1 MRGPWARPSSAGSIA
16 VPTDPTP
23 ADRSAG
29 VACDLPLIDHHCHG
43 VMPGDLDLQTFEALM
58 SESYR
63 PPPPGTCGFDKPLGL
78 MVRSQCAPL
87 LDLDPFVPGRDYVE
101 RRHQLGAAEVNR
113 RLLGAC
119 GLERL
124 IVDTGHRSESIA
136 DVPQMAAI
144 SGRPAH
150 EVVRIEAVAE
160 EVARSGVDAS
170 RFAQAFGDILAGRTE
185 GAVGL
190 KTIVAY
196 RTTFAIDQSPPS
208 AAEVRTATDAWF
220 RAIETSGTVRLEAV
234 DIVRSGL
241 WSGAELARQHSLP
254 LQIHVGFGDP
264 DITMHACDPTH
275 FTEFLRAME
284 TWEVPCTL
292 LHNYPFHR
300 EAAWLAEIFRNV
312 YYDVGVILNFTG
324 PQAATIMGEALEMG
338 PFFKQLY
345 SSDAFG
351 LAELHYLGQFQF
363 RRTLRQHLDRWI
375 GEGML
380 NLAEADR
387 IVAMIATGNA
397 TRIYRR
403 L

>member
-1 MRGPWARPSSAGSIA
+1 MSTETPPAA
-16 VPTDPTP
+16 PT
-23 ADRSAG
+23 AG

-43 VMPGDLDLQTFEALM
+43 VVPGDIDLERFEALT

-63 PPPPGTCGFDKPLGL
+63 PPPDGTSQFDKPLGL
-78 MVRSQCAPL
+78 MIRSQCAPL
-87 LDLDPFVPGRDYVE
+87 LDLDPFTQGRDYVE
-101 RRHQLGAAEVNR
+101 RRRQLGADEVNR

-119 GLERL
+119 SLERL
-124 IVDTGHRSESIA
+124 IVDTGHRSDSIA
-136 DVPQMAAI
+136 DVPGMAAI

-160 EVARSGVDAS
+160 EVARSGVDAA
-170 RFAQAFGDILAGRTE
+170 RFPDAFADTLAQRTHA
-185 GAVGL
+185 AVGL

-196 RTTFAIDQSPPS
+196 RTTFAIDQSPPC
-208 AAEVRTATDAWF
+208 AIDVRTATDAWF
-220 RAIETSGTVRLEAV
+220 RTIESTGKVRLDTV
-234 DIVRSGL
+234 DIVRQGL
-241 WSGAELARQHSLP
+241 WTGAELARQHGLP

-264 DITMHACDPTH
+264 DIIMHACDPTH

-284 TWEVPCTL
+284 AWDVTCTL

-312 YYDVGVILNFTG
+312 YYDVGVILNFAG

-363 RRTLRQHLDRWI
+363 RRTLRHHLDRWI
-375 GEGML
+375 ADGML
-380 NLAEADR
+380 NLTEAER
-387 IVAMIATGNA
+387 IVSMIASGNA
-397 TRIYRR
+397 SRIYRR
-403 L
+403 IAGDQAVGSFGT

>member
-1 MRGPWARPSSAGSIA
+1 M
-16 VPTDPTP
+16 P
-23 ADRSAG
+23 AASTGG
-29 VACDLPLIDHHCHG
+29 VACDMPLIDHHCHG
-43 VMPGDLDLQTFEALM
+43 VSPDDLDLQAFEALM

-63 PPPPGTCGFDKPLGL
+63 PPPEGASQFDKPLGL
-78 MVRSQCAPL
+78 MVRSRCAPL
-87 LDLDPFVPGRDYVE
+87 LDLDPFTQGSDYVE
-101 RRHQLGAAEVNR
+101 RRRELGAAEVNR

-124 IVDTGHRSESIA
+124 IIDTGHRSDSIA
-136 DVPQMAAI
+136 DVAEMAAI

-160 EVARSGVDAS
+160 EVARSGVDAA
-170 RFAQAFGDILAGRTE
+170 RFSEAFGETLAARTRD
-185 GAVGL
+185 AVGL

-208 AAEVRTATDAWF
+208 AAEVRAATDAWF
-220 RAIETSGTVRLEAV
+220 RAIDATGKVRLESV
-234 DIVRSGL
+234 DIVRFGL
-241 WSGAELARQHSLP
+241 WTGAELARQHGLP

-264 DITMHACDPTH
+264 DITMHACDPTY

-284 TWEVPCTL
+284 GWEVTCTL

-312 YYDVGVILNFTG
+312 YYDVGVVLNFTG
-324 PQAATIMGEALEMG
+324 PQALTIMGEALEMG

-351 LAELHYLGQFQF
+351 LAELHYLGQVQF
-363 RRTLRQHLDRWI
+363 RRTLRHHLDRWI
-375 GEGML
+375 ADDML
-380 NLAEADR
+380 TLAEADR
-387 IVAMIATGNA
+387 IVAMIAAGNA
-397 TRIYRR
+397 LRIYRR
-403 L
+403 LPGRQATGSFGT

>member
-1 MRGPWARPSSAGSIA
+1 MPAAS
-16 VPTDPTP
+16 TD
-23 ADRSAG
+23 G
-29 VACDLPLIDHHCHG
+29 VTCDLPLIDHHCHG
-43 VMPGDLDLQTFEALM
+43 VMPGDLDLQAFEALM

-63 PPPPGTCGFDKPLGL
+63 PPPAGTSQFDKPLGL
-78 MVRSQCAPL
+78 MVRSHCAPL
-87 LDLDPFVPGRDYVE
+87 LDLDPFTKGGDYVE
-101 RRHQLGAAEVNR
+101 RRRELGAAEVNR

-124 IVDTGHRSESIA
+124 IVDTGHRSDSIA
-136 DVPQMAAI
+136 DVAEMAAI

-160 EVARSGVDAS
+160 EVARSGVDAA
-170 RFAQAFGDILAGRTE
+170 RFPEAFGETLAARTQD
-185 GAVGL
+185 AVGL
-190 KTIVAY
+190 KSIVAY

-208 AAEVRTATDAWF
+208 AAEIRAATDAWF
-220 RAIETSGTVRLEAV
+220 RAIDATGKVRLESV

-241 WSGAELARQHSLP
+241 WTGAELARQHDLP
-254 LQIHVGFGDP
+254 MQFHVGFGDP

-284 TWEVPCTL
+284 SWAVTCTL

-300 EAAWLAEIFRNV
+300 EAAWLAEILRNV
-312 YYDVGVILNFTG
+312 YYDVGVVLNFTG

-351 LAELHYLGQFQF
+351 LAELHYLGQVQF
-363 RRTLRQHLDRWI
+363 RRTLCQHLDRWI
-375 GEGML
+375 ADGML

-397 TRIYRR
+397 SRIYRR
-403 L
+403 LSDHQATGSFGT

>member
-1 MRGPWARPSSAGSIA
+1 MPAAL
-16 VPTDPTP
+16 TD
-23 ADRSAG
+23 G

-43 VMPGDLDLQTFEALM
+43 VMPGDLDLQAFETLM

-63 PPPPGTCGFDKPLGL
+63 PPPAGTSQFDKPLGL
-78 MVRSQCAPL
+78 MVRSHCAPL
-87 LDLDPFVPGRDYVE
+87 LDLDPFTQGGDYVE
-101 RRHQLGAAEVNR
+101 RRRKIGAAEVNR

-124 IVDTGHRSESIA
+124 IVDTGHRSDSIA
-136 DVPQMAAI
+136 DVMEMAAI

-160 EVARSGVDAS
+160 EVARSGVDAV
-170 RFAQAFGDILAGRTE
+170 RFPEAFGETLASRTHD
-185 GAVGL
+185 AVGL
-190 KTIVAY
+190 KSIVAY

-208 AAEVRTATDAWF
+208 AAEVRVATDAWF
-220 RAIETSGTVRLEAV
+220 RAIDATGTVRLESV

-241 WSGAELARQHSLP
+241 WMGAELARQHGLP
-254 LQIHVGFGDP
+254 LQFHVGFGDP

-284 TWEVPCTL
+284 SWEVTCTL

-312 YYDVGVILNFTG
+312 YYDVGVVLNFTG
-324 PQAATIMGEALEMG
+324 PQAVTIMGEALEMG

-351 LAELHYLGQFQF
+351 LAELHYLGQVQF

-375 GEGML
+375 ADGML

-397 TRIYRR
+397 SRIYRR
-403 L
+403 LRDPQATGSFGT